1 MPVRITVYAGFD
13 SASRMAVRVVR
24 EASVILAVEYSLP
37 VEVEVVELPFTD
49 EDAVAAGLPEVW
61 VNGRMVSSG
70 SVPSMSSIIDE
81 AFRSIQESLGVPGGL
96 GFPLAYE
103 EGEKGLLGV

>member
-1 MPVRITVYAGFD
+1 MPVKITVYAGFD
-13 SASRMAVRVVR
+13 SLSRMAVRVAR
-24 EASVILAVEYSLP
+24 EASLILAAEYSLP

-49 EDAVAAGLPEVW
+49 EDASAAGLPEVW
-61 VNGRMVSSG
+61 VDGKLVSRG
-70 SVPSMSSIIDE
+70 SIPSLTDIVDE
-81 AFRSIQESLGVPGGL
+81 AFKSIQESLGVPGSL